1 MSAGCAT
8 AGSLSSPSCAPTS
21 SALSGSSATDV
32 TLANDALLVQLVRG
46 ALGEDVRT
54 RDLPRP
60 NISSCGFVVTL
71 HGRVGTPKERY
82 AIKEVVRRLPDV
94 RGVVNRIK
102 IVPPL

>member
-1 MSAGCAT
+1 
-8 AGSLSSPSCAPTS
+8 
-21 SALSGSSATDV
+21 V

-71 HGRVGTPKERY
+71 HGRVGTPEERY
-82 AIKEVVRRLPDV
+82 AIEEVVRWLPDV